1 MQPIL
6 EVKGLSKR
14 YRIGHQARY
23 LSFRE
28 EFLSIFRPDP
38 STKELFW
45 ALHDVSFNVQQG
57 QSLGIVG
64 KNGAGKSTLLK
75 LLSKITRPTE
85 GRIVS
90 RGRIA
95 SLLEVGTGFHQELTG
110 RENVFFNGSLLG
122 MKQREIKDRFDEIV
136 DFSGVERFLDTPLKH
151 YSSGMQLRLAFAVAA
166 FLEPEILVIDEVLA
180 VGDLEFQK
188 KCLTKME
195 GVTKSGR
202 TVLFVSHNLA
212 AVETLCSRAILLKQG
227 SLDMEGPTDEVL
239 KRYRSLFAVDNTNR
253 FVSTPGRNE
262 DVYFKSITLSL
273 QGKQPY
279 YKLNLACE
287 IASNRKHKDV
297 FMAFDITN
305 SIGVT
310 IMQAIPVLEPFVRY
324 SEKEQ
329 MINIEIDLPPLVP
342 DRYTITTWM
351 GSHNTET
358 ISLDREALAFEIND
372 SPTVGRTFPHTHDH
386 GSLVPHSRVVH
397 G

>member
-1 MQPIL
+1 MHPIL
-6 EVKGLSKR
+6 EVRGLSKR
-14 YRIGHQARY
+14 YRIGHQTGY

-28 EFLSIFRPDP
+28 ELLSFFRPDP
-38 STKELFW
+38 TTKELFW
-45 ALHDVSFNVQQG
+45 ALRDVSFNVQSG

-85 GRIVS
+85 GTIVS

-122 MKQREIKDRFDEIV
+122 MKGREIKDRFDEIV

-180 VGDLEFQK
+180 VGDAEFQK

-202 TVLFVSHNLA
+202 TVLFVSHNLT
-212 AVETLCSRAILLKQG
+212 AVENLCSQAILLNQG
-227 SLDMEGPTDEVL
+227 HLDMEGPTEEVL
-239 KRYRSLFAVDNTNR
+239 KRYQSVFRVENTNR
-253 FVSTPGRNE
+253 YNSPAERKE
-262 DVYFKSITLSL
+262 EAYFKSIILTLL
-273 QGKQPY
+273 GGQPSY
-279 YKLNLACE
+279 RLNLACE
-287 IASNRKHKDV
+287 IASNHKHRDAFV
-297 FMAFDITN
+297 AFDISN

-310 IMQAIPVLEPFVRY
+310 IMQALPTIEPFIRY
-324 SEKEQ
+324 SEHGQ
-329 MINIEIDLPPLVP
+329 VVNVEIDLPPLIP
-342 DRYTITTWM
+342 DRYSISAWIGT
-351 GSHNTET
+351 HNTET
-358 ISLDREALAFEIND
+358 ISWEKEVIAFEIDD
-372 SPTVGRTFPHTHDH
+372 SPTSGRTFPHSHNH
-386 GSLVPHSRVVH
+386 GSLVPHSRIVH